1 MGFKIQYTNVNTSGT
16 TWDILPDGKTLV
28 QPFTAIK
35 GLGDKAIEQ
44 IVNNRPFEV
53 IEDFLFNDNIVYSKL
68 NKKALDVLC
77 RSGALDVL
85 KDDRFSGGKH
95 FWSCVAS
102 DRPKNKKRL
111 HENIELYSPEG
122 EFSIE
127 ETIENMVNLTGVF
140 PMELVLNKDVTEAIE
155 EYDTPPISKV
165 EKSGQVC
172 WFVPREVIPKKTKTG
187 KDYWIVK
194 VVDSTSTISTIKC
207 WGVRP
212 GLDKIRINRPYLA
225 KVGYSEQWG
234 YSVRSLKQ
242 EMKLLAE

>member
-1 MGFKIQYTNVNTSGT
+1 
-16 TWDILPDGKTLV
+16 
-28 QPFTAIK
+28 
-35 GLGDKAIEQ
+35 
-44 IVNNRPFEV
+44 
-53 IEDFLFNDNIVYSKL
+53 
-68 NKKALDVLC
+68 
-77 RSGALDVL
+77 
-85 KDDRFSGGKH
+85 
-95 FWSCVAS
+95 
-102 DRPKNKKRL
+102 
-111 HENIELYSPEG
+111 
-122 EFSIE
+122 
-127 ETIENMVNLTGVF
+127 
-140 PMELVLNKDVTEAIE
+140 MELVLNKDVTEAIE
-155 EYDTPPISKV
+155 EYAPPPISKV